1 MAQKACQGL
10 SSNAVG
16 TCRDICGQQKKTCLS
31 ALADPALNGTTL
43 QLSHGFI
50 VCCFTTFQ
58 FPLWSIV
65 VLPVTWVAAVSVVSR
80 ALLLLVPGLIES
92 VVSERYH
99 HPLYVDIECYIIYSS
114 CGHDENAQNH
124 CKVKPDR
131 REACGKNNANT
142 ANEITLSWQKQR
154 KSGPQCNCH
163 LHHPRLGNSAS

>member
-1 MAQKACQGL
+1 
-10 SSNAVG
+10 
-16 TCRDICGQQKKTCLS
+16 
-31 ALADPALNGTTL
+31 
-43 QLSHGFI
+43 
-50 VCCFTTFQ
+50 
-58 FPLWSIV
+58 
-65 VLPVTWVAAVSVVSR
+65 VTWVAAVSVVSR

-99 HPLYVDIECYIIYSS
+99 HPLYVDIECYILIMR
-114 CGHDENAQNH
+114 GHDENAQNH

-163 LHHPRLGNSAS
+163 LHHPRLGNSASQSLASGLNELIPCHVCPLSHLPGSSLSTTSGRTKKTSKGL